1 MIKQVITNLMI
12 KLQIKEFT
20 GVKLKIDKKKDGT
33 LFIDFTPI
41 INHANKLIKQ
51 KLKHAKNR

>member
-1 MIKQVITNLMI
+1 MIKSPKTIILNVN
-12 KLQIKEFT
+12 EFT

-41 INHANKLIKQ
+41 IKHANKLIKQ